1 MKRILYIET
10 GTEGHHIEYLK
21 GLINI
26 KSFEVYVYTPEII
39 CNINA
44 KQEVH
49 YINFKQKN
57 YSDYRRWISH
67 AATYGKK

>member
-49 YINFKQKN
+49 YINFKQKIIQTIG
-57 YSDYRRWISH
+57 DGFH
-67 AATYGKK
+67 MQLHMQK